1 VFDQPSGGVNVAN
14 HAIALG
20 YFFLAAFCA
29 LASAHGFRELR
40 VPMLVAAMLALVAG
54 VGYVAR
60 PLGAGFRAGSTWL
73 VRLFRDSPA
82 RLVRM
87 IRLAQEPPTRA
98 AATMDERSA

>member
-1 VFDQPSGGVNVAN
+1 MAH

-60 PLGAGFRAGSTWL
+60 PLGAGFRAGSTRL
-73 VRLFRDSPA
+73 VRLLGDGPA
-82 RLVRM
+82 WLVRM
-87 IRLAQEPPTRA
+87 IRLAQEPPPRA
-98 AATMDERSA
+98 PATMDETSA